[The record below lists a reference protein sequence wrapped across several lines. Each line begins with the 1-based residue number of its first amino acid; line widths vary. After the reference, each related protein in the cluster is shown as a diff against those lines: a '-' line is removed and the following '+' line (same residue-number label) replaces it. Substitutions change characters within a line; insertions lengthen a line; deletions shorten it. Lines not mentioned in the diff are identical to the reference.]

1 MFDLLKLFE
10 VKQKLQF
17 SLAGITSADSN
28 VDYFES
34 TCTGCDGNCS
44 GTCDDTCEGYCEGCG
59 DCGSN

>member
-1 MFDLLKLFE
+1 MFDLFKLFE
-10 VKQKLQF
+10 AKQKLQLSLSGFTF
-17 SLAGITSADSN
+17 SDAN

-34 TCTGCDGNCS
+34 TCTGCDGRCS